1 MNSLE
6 EADVVDLTEQ
16 WLTKLPNVSNVQRN
30 QIIIT
35 GGVEADLLGYDSA
48 GEIVWIVECK
58 GSHGLNAITQGIGQA
73 YQYVHQKAL
82 NERAHD
88 ATVLLVCPK
97 DTEKSFNALHVPD
110 EVKVFF
116 VSADGN
122 LYERVRRKQGTPT
135 IELQLPNTFY
145 IRDCEIGHF
154 KDIITIIDELGRK
167 SNGQVTVNAITDLV
181 HRRRPKIAAAA
192 YNHLITLRSLGALD
206 ARNRLTPK
214 GYHLFGLIEKGNESF
229 KREFCEYLYCFLI
242 NVMNALVLIANE
254 KDNTLNSI
262 NCTNQEIA
270 DKICQVWG
278 QTVRFMYDS
287 RTISTA
293 MRILHELGAIEYTD
307 SKVMLRRLVH
317 ANYLPWGSLQAK
329 LAAR

>member
-1 MNSLE
+1 M
-6 EADVVDLTEQ
+6 
-16 WLTKLPNVSNVQRN
+16 
-30 QIIIT
+30 
-35 GGVEADLLGYDSA
+35 
-48 GEIVWIVECK
+48 
-58 GSHGLNAITQGIGQA
+58 
-73 YQYVHQKAL
+73 
-82 NERAHD
+82 
-88 ATVLLVCPK
+88 
-97 DTEKSFNALHVPD
+97 
-110 EVKVFF
+110 FF

-122 LYERVRRKQGTPT
+122 LYERVRRKQGAPT

-145 IRDCEIGHF
+145 IRDCEIAHF
-154 KDIITIIDELGRK
+154 KDVITIIDELARK
-167 SNGQVTVNAITDLV
+167 TKGQVTVSAITDLV

-206 ARNRLTPK
+206 AKNRLTPK

-229 KREFCEYLYCFLI
+229 NREFCEYLYCFLI

-254 KDNTLNSI
+254 KDNTLDSI

-293 MRILHELGAIEYTD
+293 MRILHELGAIEYTN
-307 SKVMLRRLVH
+307 SKVELRRLVH
-317 ANYLPWGSLQAK
+317 ANYLPWGGRQAK
-329 LAAR
+329 LAPK